1 MASRTHLVTVRASRI
16 GALGAIAHGLARD
29 LRRHHA
35 LYLMIVP
42 GVMYFLVFR
51 YVPMLGAVIAFKDY
65 HVLEGI
71 LGSPWV
77 GIKNF
82 QTIFTSPFFASIL
95 ANTLIISVFKLLV
108 GLPMAVTMALLLN
121 EVRVRWFRRAVQT
134 VSYLPHF
141 LSWVVVFGIALM
153 VLSPSSGLANKLIIG
168 VGGHPI
174 NFLTDPFWF
183 RQVLVALD
191 VWKNI
196 GWNAIIYLAAL
207 AGVSPSLY
215 EAAAVDGAS
224 RLQRV
229 WHISL
234 PAILP
239 VIVLVTMLNIG
250 NLLSAGFEQVFVFYN
265 PSVYGVGD
273 IIDTWVYRQG
283 IEGFQYSVAAAVGLF
298 KGVVGCALLVTAH
311 LLARRWAS
319 VGLW

>member
-1 MASRTHLVTVRASRI
+1 MGL
-16 GALGAIAHGLARD
+16 IAHGLARE

-35 LYLMIVP
+35 LYLMVVP
-42 GVMYFLVFR
+42 GVLYFLVFR

-65 HVLEGI
+65 RVLEGT

-95 ANTLIISVFKLLV
+95 VNTLVISVFKLLV
-108 GLPMAVTMALLLN
+108 GLPMAVAMALLLN

-153 VLSPSSGLANKLIIG
+153 VLSPSSGLANKLIVG
-168 VGGHPI
+168 VGGQPI
-174 NFLTDPFWF
+174 NFLTDPLWF

-207 AGVSPSLY
+207 VGISPSL
-215 EAAAVDGAS
+215 
-224 RLQRV
+224 
-229 WHISL
+229 
-234 PAILP
+234 
-239 VIVLVTMLNIG
+239 
-250 NLLSAGFEQVFVFYN
+250 
-265 PSVYGVGD
+265 
-273 IIDTWVYRQG
+273 
-283 IEGFQYSVAAAVGLF
+283 
-298 KGVVGCALLVTAH
+298 
-311 LLARRWAS
+311 
-319 VGLW
+319 

>member
-1 MASRTHLVTVRASRI
+1 MA
-16 GALGAIAHGLARD
+16 
-29 LRRHHA
+29 
-35 LYLMIVP
+35 VP
-42 GVMYFLVFR
+42 GVVYFLVFR
-51 YVPMLGAVIAFKDY
+51 YVPMFGAVIAFKDY
-65 HVLEGI
+65 RVLDGI

-77 GIKNF
+77 GLKNF

-95 ANTLIISVFKLLV
+95 TNTLIISVLKLLV
-108 GLPMAVTMALLLN
+108 GLPLAVTLALLLN
-121 EVRVRWFRRAVQT
+121 EVRVRWFRRTVQT

-153 VLSPSSGLANKLIIG
+153 LLSPSSGLANKLVVG
-168 VGGHPI
+168 VGGQPI
-174 NFLTDPFWF
+174 HFLTDPFWF

-191 VWKNI
+191 VWKNS
-196 GWNAIIYLAAL
+196 GWNSIIYLAAL
-207 AGVSPSLY
+207 VGVSPSLY

-224 RLQRV
+224 RFQRV

-234 PAILP
+234 PAMLP

-311 LLARRWAS
+311 VLAKRWAS
-319 VGLW
+319 SGLW

>member
-1 MASRTHLVTVRASRI
+1 MLTRTKRLVLTQVSIGMIGVR
-16 GALGAIAHGLARD
+16 AHGLTRE

-35 LYLMIVP
+35 LYLMVVP
-42 GVMYFLVFR
+42 GVLYFLIFR
-51 YVPMLGAVIAFKDY
+51 YVPMYGAIIAFKDY
-65 HVLEGI
+65 RVLQGI
-71 LGSPWV
+71 LDSPWV
-77 GIKNF
+77 GLKNF
-82 QTIFTSPFFASIL
+82 QTIFASPYFFSIL
-95 ANTLIISVFKLLV
+95 TNTIVISLLKLLV
-108 GLPMAVTMALLLN
+108 GLPLAISLALLLN

-134 VSYLPHF
+134 ISYLPHF

-153 VLSPSSGLANKLIIG
+153 VLSPSSGLANKAI
-168 VGGHPI
+168 VGAGGQPI
-174 NFLTDPFWF
+174 SFLTEPFWF
-183 RQVLVALD
+183 RWVLVALD

-215 EAAAVDGAS
+215 EAAAADGAS
-224 RLQRV
+224 RFQRI

-250 NLLSAGFEQVFVFYN
+250 NLLSAGFEQVFLFYN
-265 PSVYGVGD
+265 PSVYGVAD

-283 IEGFQYSVAAAVGLF
+283 IQGFQYSVAAAVGLF
-298 KGVVGCALLVTAH
+298 KGVVGCVLLITAQV
-311 LLARRWAS
+311 LAKRWAN